1 MHVLFLSR
9 WFPFPPNN
17 GSRLRI
23 YHLLCGL
30 AQRHTVTLLSFTEPS
45 EPRPDLASLS
55 AFCTHVQ
62 TVERRPFRPD
72 RLRARLGFLSL
83 TPRSVID
90 TYAPEMEALIA
101 RAVAAGPDVVIASQF
116 DMAVYHRAF
125 RGLPALLEEI
135 ELGIYY
141 DRWTQAAALGRKV
154 RAALTWAKHRRYL
167 AQLLHDFRACTVAA
181 EEERQI
187 VRQHVLRGRALPVVV
202 IPNGV
207 DLVSYAR
214 TQEPPQQHTLIFT
227 GSFRYFANHEA
238 MIWFV
243 DQVLPR
249 IQAAEPATRLVI
261 TGDHAGLPLPPA
273 PNVILTGLLP
283 DIRPWLARAWVS
295 VVPIQ
300 QGGGTRLKILEAMA
314 SGVPVVTTTKGAQGL
329 VARHEEHLLIAD
341 SADDFAAAVL
351 RLLRDPALRQRLAN
365 NAYQLVRERY
375 DWSTILPIFLDLV
388 EQVARP

>member
-9 WFPFPPNN
+9 WYPFPPNN

-23 YHLLCGL
+23 YHLLRGL
-30 AQRHTVTLLSFTEPS
+30 AQRHTVSLVSFTEPS
-45 EPRPDLASLS
+45 EPPDLAGLC
-55 AFCTHVQ
+55 ALCAQVQ
-62 TVERRPFRPD
+62 TVDRQPFQPD
-72 RLRARLGFLSL
+72 RLRARLGFLSPV
-83 TPRSVID
+83 PRSVID
-90 TYAPEMEALIA
+90 TYAPEMEAAIA
-101 RAVAAGPDVVIASQF
+101 RAVATRPDVVIASQF

-135 ELGIYY
+135 ELGVYY
-141 DRWTQAAALGRKV
+141 DRWTQATTLGRKW

-167 AQLLHDFRACTVAA
+167 AQLLRDFRACTVAA

-187 VRQHVLRGRALPVVV
+187 VRQHVLGDRALQIVV

-207 DLVSYAR
+207 DLASYTRA
-214 TQEPPQQHTLIFT
+214 QEAPQPPTLIFT

-238 MIWFV
+238 MVWFV
-243 DQVLPR
+243 GQVLPR
-249 IQAAEPATRLVI
+249 IQTVEPAARLVI

-283 DIRPWLARAWVS
+283 DVRPWLARAWVS

-314 SGVPVVTTTKGAQGL
+314 AGVPVVTTTKGAQGL
-329 VARHEEHLLIAD
+329 AARHEEHLLIAD
-341 SADDFAAAVL
+341 SADAFAAAVL
-351 RLLRDPALRQRLAN
+351 RLLRDPALRQRLAD
-365 NAYQLVRERY
+365 NARQLVRERY
-375 DWSTILPIFLDLV
+375 DWSAILPSFLDLV
-388 EQVARP
+388 EEVAHP

>member
-23 YHLLCGL
+23 YHLLRGL
-30 AQRHTVTLLSFTEPS
+30 ARRHTVTLLSFTEPS
-45 EPRPDLASLS
+45 EPPDLASLR
-55 AFCTHVQ
+55 AICAQVQ

-72 RLRARLGFLSL
+72 RLRARLGFLSP

-90 TYAPEMEALIA
+90 TYAPEMEARIA

-141 DRWTQAAALGRKV
+141 DRWTQAVALGRKV

-167 AQLLHDFRACTVAA
+167 AHLLRDFRACTVAA

-187 VRQHVLRGRALPVVV
+187 VRQHVLSGRALPVVV

-207 DLVSYAR
+207 DLASYVR
-214 TQEPPQQHTLIFT
+214 TQEAPPPPTLIFT

-238 MIWFV
+238 MVWFV
-243 DQVLPR
+243 SQVLPR

-261 TGDHAGLPLPPA
+261 TGDHADLPLPPA
-273 PNVILTGLLP
+273 TNVTLTGLLP
-283 DIRPWLARAWVS
+283 DVRPWLARAWVS

-329 VARHEEHLLIAD
+329 AARHDEHLLIAD
-341 SADDFAAAVL
+341 DADAFAAAVL
-351 RLLRDPALRQRLAN
+351 RLLHEPPLRQRLAN
-365 NAYQLVRERY
+365 SAYRLVRERY
-375 DWSTILPIFLDLV
+375 DWSAILPSFLDLV
-388 EQVARP
+388 EEVARS

>member
-9 WFPFPPNN
+9 WYPVPPNN

-23 YHLLCGL
+23 YHLLRGL
-30 AQRHTVTLLSFTEPS
+30 AQRHTVSLVSFTEPS
-45 EPRPDLASLS
+45 EPPDLAGLR
-55 AFCTHVQ
+55 ALCAQVQ
-62 TVERRPFRPD
+62 TVERRPFQPD
-72 RLRARLGFLSL
+72 RLRARLGFLSPM
-83 TPRSVID
+83 PRSVID
-90 TYAPEMEALIA
+90 TYAPEMEVAIA
-101 RAVAAGPDVVIASQF
+101 RAVAARPDVVIASQF

-135 ELGIYY
+135 ELGVYY
-141 DRWTQAAALGRKV
+141 DRWARAVTLGRKL

-167 AQLLHDFRACTVAA
+167 AQLLRDFRACTVAA

-187 VRQHVLRGRALPVVV
+187 VRQHVLGDQALPIVV

-207 DLVSYAR
+207 DLASYTRA
-214 TQEPPQQHTLIFT
+214 QEAPQPPTLIFT

-238 MIWFV
+238 MVWFV
-243 DQVLPR
+243 GQVLPR
-249 IQAAEPATRLVI
+249 IQAVEPAARLVI

-283 DIRPWLARAWVS
+283 DVRPWLARAWVS

-314 SGVPVVTTTKGAQGL
+314 TGVPVVTTSKGAQGL
-329 VARHEEHLLIAD
+329 AAHHEEHLLIAD
-341 SADDFAAAVL
+341 NADAFVTAVL
-351 RLLRDPALRQRLAN
+351 RLLHDPALRQRLTD
-365 NAYQLVRERY
+365 NAHQLVQERY
-375 DWSTILPIFLDLV
+375 DWSAILPSFLDLV
-388 EQVARP
+388 EEVAHP